1 MQITLRLKLT
11 LWYSF
16 LLALTLVGI
25 GVLSFITVSNELRA
39 NLDTSLE
46 NVAAALDDIIRQKQ
60 EETQLPL
67 KPSKKSKKK
76 KKHEKNDDF
85 AFLRTTPENNQK
97 NTEKR
102 KRQQDNILKY
112 SNGINDVNDSSSSV
126 PISQQQEEMDA
137 IWVAVYQHILLN
149 SKNYFIQVTDLDNQI
164 VWKSENLRQD
174 SLPLVF
180 DARATVSSQVQLPIV
195 KRTDYTLIGSG
206 GEHLRVATR
215 LSKFAQVSVA
225 YPEEEI
231 QQTLRELFSAYTI
244 AFPVAIFVS
253 MFGGWLLA
261 RFSLKPVDRIINA
274 AHEIT
279 AHNLNQRLPMPS
291 SNDEIAR
298 LTSTLNEMIE
308 RLQDS
313 FEQIRQFTS
322 DVSHEL
328 RTPLAILMGE
338 MELALR
344 SPKQNLQYKETIMSA
359 LEEVTR
365 LSKVVQS
372 LLEISRAETGQVKIT
387 FEPLNLSA
395 TIKDIAE
402 DMQIWAEEKGIKL
415 DSIIED
421 NIMIMAD
428 YVRIHQTLINV
439 IDNSIKYNR
448 PNGSVLV
455 RMQTDGDFAVIRIS
469 DTGVGIPE
477 DSIEHIFDRFF
488 RVDKARS
495 RDVDGTGLGLA
506 IVKWIVESHHGQI
519 DVESQLGKGTM
530 FTIKFPLADKM
541 SDAEGTHRLL
551 SE

>member
-25 GVLSFITVSNELRA
+25 GVLSFITVSNELRT

-46 NVAAALDDIIRQKQ
+46 NVAAALDDIIKQKQ
-60 EETQLPL
+60 DETQQPL

-76 KKHEKNDDF
+76 KKNEKNDDF
-85 AFLRTTPENNQK
+85 AFLRSGSDKESMISRQK
-97 NTEKR
+97 RSQK
-102 KRQQDNILKY
+102 
-112 SNGINDVNDSSSSV
+112 SNGQDRAKSISDSSILQN
-126 PISQQQEEMDA
+126 PPNISTQQEEMDA

-149 SKNYFIQVTDLDNQI
+149 SKNYFIQVADKDNQI

-180 DARATVSSQVQLPIV
+180 DARNTLNNVEVNLPIV
-195 KRTDYTLIGSG
+195 KRTDFTLIGSG

-244 AFPVAIFVS
+244 AFPIAIFIS

-261 RFSLKPVDRIINA
+261 RFSLKPVDKIINA
-274 AHEIT
+274 AHDIT
-279 AHNLNQRLPMPS
+279 AHNLSRRLPMPS
-291 SNDEIAR
+291 SNDEIGR

-344 SPKQNLQYKETIMSA
+344 SPKQNVQYKETIMSA

-372 LLEISRAETGQVKIT
+372 LLEISRAETGQVKID
-387 FEPLNLSA
+387 FLPLNLSD
-395 TIKDIAE
+395 TIRDIAE
-402 DMQIWAEEKGIKL
+402 DMQILAEEKGIKL
-415 DSIIED
+415 ESIIED

-455 RMQTDGDFAVIRIS
+455 RMQADSQCAVIRIS
-469 DTGVGIPE
+469 DTGVGIP
-477 DSIEHIFDRFF
+477 DDCLEHIFDRFF

-506 IVKWIVESHHGQI
+506 IVKWIVESHHGTI
-519 DVESQLGKGTM
+519 DVESQIGKGTM
-530 FTIKFPLADKM
+530 FTIKFPLAGIITQTEK
-541 SDAEGTHRLL
+541 S
-551 SE
+551 

>member
-25 GVLSFITVSNELRA
+25 GVLSFITVSNELRT

-46 NVAAALDDIIRQKQ
+46 NVAAALDDIIKQKQ
-60 EETQLPL
+60 DETQQPL

-76 KKHEKNDDF
+76 KKNEKNDDF
-85 AFLRTTPENNQK
+85 AFLRSTLDQESMTNRQNRNQRKNAQDRVNNISDTSLLQNTPNVS
-97 NTEKR
+97 T
-102 KRQQDNILKY
+102 
-112 SNGINDVNDSSSSV
+112 
-126 PISQQQEEMDA
+126 QQEEMDA

-149 SKNYFIQVTDLDNQI
+149 SKNYFIQVADKDNQI

-180 DARATVSSQVQLPIV
+180 DARITLNNVEVNLPIV
-195 KRTDYTLIGSG
+195 KRTDFTLIGSG

-244 AFPVAIFVS
+244 AFPIAIFIS

-261 RFSLKPVDRIINA
+261 RFSLKPVDKIINA
-274 AHEIT
+274 AHDIT
-279 AHNLNQRLPMPS
+279 AHNLSRRLPMPS
-291 SNDEIAR
+291 SNDEIGR

-344 SPKQNLQYKETIMSA
+344 SPKQNVQYKETIMSA

-372 LLEISRAETGQVKIT
+372 LLEISRAETGQVKID
-387 FEPLNLSA
+387 FLPLNVSD
-395 TIKDIAE
+395 TIRDIAE
-402 DMQIWAEEKGIKL
+402 DMQILAEEKGIKL
-415 DSIIED
+415 ESIIED
-421 NIMIMAD
+421 NIIIMAD

-455 RMQTDGDFAVIRIS
+455 RMQTDSQCAVIRIS
-469 DTGVGIPE
+469 DTGVGIP
-477 DSIEHIFDRFF
+477 DDCLEHIFDRFF

-506 IVKWIVESHHGQI
+506 IVKWIVESHHGTI

-530 FTIKFPLADKM
+530 FTIKFPLASIISQTEK
-541 SDAEGTHRLL
+541 S
-551 SE
+551 

>member
-25 GVLSFITVSNELRA
+25 GVLSFITVSNELRT

-46 NVAAALDDIIRQKQ
+46 NVAAALDDIIKQKQ
-60 EETQLPL
+60 DETKQPL
-67 KPSKKSKKK
+67 KPPKKSKKK
-76 KKHEKNDDF
+76 KKNEKNDDF
-85 AFLRTTPENNQK
+85 AFLRSTPYNEVTSSRINN
-97 NTEKR
+97 NKR
-102 KRQQDNILKY
+102 DATLERTL
-112 SNGINDVNDSSSSV
+112 NDSSLSQNSPV
-126 PISQQQEEMDA
+126 MSQQQEEMDA

-149 SKNYFIQVTDLDNQI
+149 SKNYFIQVADKDNQI

-180 DARATVSSQVQLPIV
+180 DARITLNNVGVNLPIV
-195 KRTDYTLIGSG
+195 KKTDYILIGSG
-206 GEHLRVATR
+206 GERLRVATR

-244 AFPVAIFVS
+244 AFPVAIFIS

-274 AHEIT
+274 AHDIT
-279 AHNLNQRLPMPS
+279 AHNLSRRLPMPS
-291 SNDEIAR
+291 SNDEIGR

-344 SPKQNLQYKETIMSA
+344 SPKQNVQYKETIMSA

-372 LLEISRAETGQVKIT
+372 LLEISRAETGQVKID
-387 FEPLNLSA
+387 FLPLNLSD
-395 TIKDIAE
+395 TIRDIAE
-402 DMQIWAEEKGIKL
+402 DMQILAEEKGIKL
-415 DSIIED
+415 ESIIED
-421 NIMIMAD
+421 NIIIMAD

-455 RMQTDGDFAVIRIS
+455 RMQADTNYAVIRVS

-477 DSIEHIFDRFF
+477 DSLEHIFDRFF

-506 IVKWIVESHHGQI
+506 IVKWIVESHHGSI

-530 FTIKFPLADKM
+530 FTIKFPLAATIQQTEK
-541 SDAEGTHRLL
+541 
-551 SE
+551 

>member
-25 GVLSFITVSNELRA
+25 GVLSFITVSNELRT

-46 NVAAALDDIIRQKQ
+46 NVAAALDDIIKQKQ
-60 EETQLPL
+60 DETKQPL
-67 KPSKKSKKK
+67 KPPKKSKKK
-76 KKHEKNDDF
+76 KKNEKNDDF
-85 AFLRTTPENNQK
+85 AFLHSTPYNEVTSSRINNNKRDATLERT
-97 NTEKR
+97 
-102 KRQQDNILKY
+102 L
-112 SNGINDVNDSSSSV
+112 NDSSLSQNSPV
-126 PISQQQEEMDA
+126 MSQQQEEMDA

-149 SKNYFIQVTDLDNQI
+149 SKNYFIQVADKDNQI

-180 DARATVSSQVQLPIV
+180 DARITLNNVGVNLPIV
-195 KRTDYTLIGSG
+195 KKTDYILIGSG
-206 GEHLRVATR
+206 GERLRVATR

-244 AFPVAIFVS
+244 AFPVAIFIS

-274 AHEIT
+274 AHDIT
-279 AHNLNQRLPMPS
+279 AHNLSRRLPMPS
-291 SNDEIAR
+291 SNDEIGR

-344 SPKQNLQYKETIMSA
+344 SPKQNVQYKETIMSA

-372 LLEISRAETGQVKIT
+372 LLEISRAETGQVKID
-387 FEPLNLSA
+387 FLPLNLSD
-395 TIKDIAE
+395 TIRDIAE
-402 DMQIWAEEKGIKL
+402 DMQILAEEKGIKL
-415 DSIIED
+415 ESIIED
-421 NIMIMAD
+421 NIIIMAD

-455 RMQTDGDFAVIRIS
+455 RMQADTNYAVIRVS

-477 DSIEHIFDRFF
+477 DSLEHIFDRFF

-506 IVKWIVESHHGQI
+506 IVKWIVESHHGSI

-530 FTIKFPLADKM
+530 FTIKFPLAATIQQTEK
-541 SDAEGTHRLL
+541 
-551 SE
+551 

>member
-25 GVLSFITVSNELRA
+25 GVLSFITVSNELRT

-46 NVAAALDDIIRQKQ
+46 NVAAALDDIIKQKQ
-60 EETQLPL
+60 DETKQHIKPL
-67 KPSKKSKKK
+67 KKSKKK
-76 KKHEKNDDF
+76 KKNEKNDDF
-85 AFLRTTPENNQK
+85 AFLRSTPYNEVTSSRINN
-97 NTEKR
+97 NKR
-102 KRQQDNILKY
+102 DATLERTL
-112 SNGINDVNDSSSSV
+112 NDSSLSQNSPV
-126 PISQQQEEMDA
+126 MSQQQEEMDA

-149 SKNYFIQVTDLDNQI
+149 SKNYFIQVADKDNQI

-180 DARATVSSQVQLPIV
+180 DARITLNNVGVNLPIV
-195 KRTDYTLIGSG
+195 KKTDYILIGSG
-206 GEHLRVATR
+206 GERLRVATR

-244 AFPVAIFVS
+244 AFPVAIFIS

-274 AHEIT
+274 AHDIT
-279 AHNLNQRLPMPS
+279 AHNLSRRLPMPS
-291 SNDEIAR
+291 SNDEIGR

-344 SPKQNLQYKETIMSA
+344 SPKQNVQYKETIMSA

-372 LLEISRAETGQVKIT
+372 LLEISRAETGQVKID
-387 FEPLNLSA
+387 FLPLNLSD
-395 TIKDIAE
+395 TIRDIAE
-402 DMQIWAEEKGIKL
+402 DMQILAEEKGIKL
-415 DSIIED
+415 ESIIED
-421 NIMIMAD
+421 NIIIMAD

-455 RMQTDGDFAVIRIS
+455 RMQADTNYAVIRVS

-477 DSIEHIFDRFF
+477 DSLEHIFDRFF

-506 IVKWIVESHHGQI
+506 IVKWIVESHHGSI

-530 FTIKFPLADKM
+530 FTIKFPLAATIQQTEK
-541 SDAEGTHRLL
+541 
-551 SE
+551 

>member
-25 GVLSFITVSNELRA
+25 GVLSFITVSNELRT

-46 NVAAALDDIIRQKQ
+46 NVAAALDDIIKQKQ
-60 EETQLPL
+60 DETKQPL
-67 KPSKKSKKK
+67 KPPKKSKKK
-76 KKHEKNDDF
+76 KKNEKNDDF
-85 AFLRTTPENNQK
+85 AFLRSTPYNEVTSSRINN
-97 NTEKR
+97 NKR
-102 KRQQDNILKY
+102 DATLERTL
-112 SNGINDVNDSSSSV
+112 NDSSLSQNSPV
-126 PISQQQEEMDA
+126 MSQQQEEMDA

-149 SKNYFIQVTDLDNQI
+149 SKNYFIQVADKDNQI

-180 DARATVSSQVQLPIV
+180 DARITLNNVGVNLPIV
-195 KRTDYTLIGSG
+195 KKTDYILIGSG
-206 GEHLRVATR
+206 GERLRVATR

-244 AFPVAIFVS
+244 AFPVAIFIS

-274 AHEIT
+274 AHDIT
-279 AHNLNQRLPMPS
+279 AHNLSRRLPMPS
-291 SNDEIAR
+291 SNDEIGR

-344 SPKQNLQYKETIMSA
+344 SPKQNVQYKETIMSA

-372 LLEISRAETGQVKIT
+372 LLEISRAETGQVKID
-387 FEPLNLSA
+387 FLPL
-395 TIKDIAE
+395 
-402 DMQIWAEEKGIKL
+402 
-415 DSIIED
+415 
-421 NIMIMAD
+421 
-428 YVRIHQTLINV
+428 
-439 IDNSIKYNR
+439 
-448 PNGSVLV
+448 
-455 RMQTDGDFAVIRIS
+455 
-469 DTGVGIPE
+469 
-477 DSIEHIFDRFF
+477 
-488 RVDKARS
+488 
-495 RDVDGTGLGLA
+495 
-506 IVKWIVESHHGQI
+506 
-519 DVESQLGKGTM
+519 
-530 FTIKFPLADKM
+530 
-541 SDAEGTHRLL
+541 
-551 SE
+551 

>member
-60 EETQLPL
+60 GETQQPL

-76 KKHEKNDDF
+76 KKNEKNDDF
-85 AFLRTTPENNQK
+85 AFLRTTPEQNQINIERRKGQK
-97 NTEKR
+97 NNSQK
-102 KRQQDNILKY
+102 K
-112 SNGINDVNDSSSSV
+112 SNGIVEDSVTSM

-180 DARATVSSQVQLPIV
+180 DARATVGSKVQLPIV

-344 SPKQNLQYKETIMSA
+344 SPKQNIQYKETIMSA

-372 LLEISRAETGQVKIT
+372 LLEISRAETGQVKIN

-402 DMQIWAEEKGIKL
+402 DMQILAEEKGIKL

-421 NIMIMAD
+421 HIVIMAD

-469 DTGVGIPE
+469 DTGVGIPD
-477 DSIEHIFDRFF
+477 DSLEHIFDRFF

-506 IVKWIVESHHGQI
+506 IVKWIVESHHGLI

-530 FTIKFPLADKM
+530 FTIRFPLAHKM
-541 SDAEGTHRLL
+541 SEAEGTHRLL

>member
-25 GVLSFITVSNELRA
+25 GVLSFITVSNELRT

-46 NVAAALDDIIRQKQ
+46 NVAAALDDIIKQKQ
-60 EETQLPL
+60 DETQQPL

-76 KKHEKNDDF
+76 KKNEKNDDF
-85 AFLRTTPENNQK
+85 AFLRSTPDQESLTNRQNRNQRKNDQDRVNNISDTSLLQ
-97 NTEKR
+97 NTP
-102 KRQQDNILKY
+102 NV
-112 SNGINDVNDSSSSV
+112 ST
-126 PISQQQEEMDA
+126 QQEEMDA

-149 SKNYFIQVTDLDNQI
+149 SKNYFIQVADKDNQI

-180 DARATVSSQVQLPIV
+180 DARITLNNVEVNLPIV
-195 KRTDYTLIGSG
+195 KRTDFTLIGSG

-244 AFPVAIFVS
+244 AFPIAIFIS

-261 RFSLKPVDRIINA
+261 RFSLKPVDKIINA
-274 AHEIT
+274 AHDIT
-279 AHNLNQRLPMPS
+279 AHNLSRRLPMPS
-291 SNDEIAR
+291 SNDEIGR

-344 SPKQNLQYKETIMSA
+344 SPKQNVQYKETIMSA

-372 LLEISRAETGQVKIT
+372 LLEISRAETGQVKID
-387 FEPLNLSA
+387 FLPLNISD
-395 TIKDIAE
+395 TIRDIAE
-402 DMQIWAEEKGIKL
+402 DMQILAEEKGIKL
-415 DSIIED
+415 ESIIED
-421 NIMIMAD
+421 NIIIMAD

-455 RMQTDGDFAVIRIS
+455 RMQTDSQRAVIRIS
-469 DTGVGIPE
+469 DTGVGIP
-477 DSIEHIFDRFF
+477 DDCLEHIFDRFF

-506 IVKWIVESHHGQI
+506 IVKWIVESHHGTI
-519 DVESQLGKGTM
+519 EVESQLGKGTM
-530 FTIKFPLADKM
+530 FTIKFPLASIISQTEK
-541 SDAEGTHRLL
+541 S
-551 SE
+551 

>member
-25 GVLSFITVSNELRA
+25 GVLSFITVSNELRT

-46 NVAAALDDIIRQKQ
+46 NVAAALDDIIKQKQ
-60 EETQLPL
+60 DETQQPL

-76 KKHEKNDDF
+76 KKNEKNDDF
-85 AFLRTTPENNQK
+85 AFLRSTPDQESLTNRQNRNQRKNDQDRVNNISDTSLLQ
-97 NTEKR
+97 NTP
-102 KRQQDNILKY
+102 NV
-112 SNGINDVNDSSSSV
+112 ST
-126 PISQQQEEMDA
+126 QQEEMDA

-149 SKNYFIQVTDLDNQI
+149 SKNYFIQVADKDNQI

-180 DARATVSSQVQLPIV
+180 DARITLNNVEVNLPIV
-195 KRTDYTLIGSG
+195 KRTDFTLIGSG

-244 AFPVAIFVS
+244 AFPIAIFIS

-261 RFSLKPVDRIINA
+261 RFSLKPVDKIINA
-274 AHEIT
+274 AHDIT
-279 AHNLNQRLPMPS
+279 AHNLSRRLPMPS
-291 SNDEIAR
+291 SNDEIGR

-344 SPKQNLQYKETIMSA
+344 SPKQNVQYKETIMSA

-372 LLEISRAETGQVKIT
+372 LLEISRAETGQVKID
-387 FEPLNLSA
+387 FLPLNISD
-395 TIKDIAE
+395 TIRDIAE
-402 DMQIWAEEKGIKL
+402 DMQILAEEKGIKL
-415 DSIIED
+415 ESIIED
-421 NIMIMAD
+421 NIIIMAD

-455 RMQTDGDFAVIRIS
+455 RMQTDSQRAVIRIS
-469 DTGVGIPE
+469 DTGVGIP
-477 DSIEHIFDRFF
+477 DDCLEHIFDRFF

-506 IVKWIVESHHGQI
+506 IVKWIVESHHGTI

-530 FTIKFPLADKM
+530 FTIKFPLASIISQTEK
-541 SDAEGTHRLL
+541 S
-551 SE
+551 

>member
-25 GVLSFITVSNELRA
+25 GVLSFITVSNELRT

-46 NVAAALDDIIRQKQ
+46 NVAAALDDIIKQKQ
-60 EETQLPL
+60 DETKQPL
-67 KPSKKSKKK
+67 KPPKKSKKK
-76 KKHEKNDDF
+76 KKNEKNDDF
-85 AFLRTTPENNQK
+85 AFLRSTPYNEVTSSRINN
-97 NTEKR
+97 NKR
-102 KRQQDNILKY
+102 DATLERTL
-112 SNGINDVNDSSSSV
+112 NDSSLSQNSPV
-126 PISQQQEEMDA
+126 MSQQQEEMDA

-149 SKNYFIQVTDLDNQI
+149 SKNYFIQVADKDNQI

-180 DARATVSSQVQLPIV
+180 DARITLNNVGVNLPIV
-195 KRTDYTLIGSG
+195 KKTDYILIGSG
-206 GEHLRVATR
+206 GERLRVATR

-244 AFPVAIFVS
+244 AFPVAIFIS

-261 RFSLKPVDRIINA
+261 RFSLKPVDKIINA
-274 AHEIT
+274 AHDIT
-279 AHNLNQRLPMPS
+279 AHNLSRRLPMPS
-291 SNDEIAR
+291 SNDEIGR

-344 SPKQNLQYKETIMSA
+344 SPKQNVQYKETIMSA

-372 LLEISRAETGQVKIT
+372 LLEISRAETGQVKID
-387 FEPLNLSA
+387 FLPLNLSD
-395 TIKDIAE
+395 TIRDIAE
-402 DMQIWAEEKGIKL
+402 DMQILAEEKGIKL
-415 DSIIED
+415 ESIIED
-421 NIMIMAD
+421 NIIIMAD

-455 RMQTDGDFAVIRIS
+455 RMQADTNYAVIRVS

-477 DSIEHIFDRFF
+477 DSLEHIFDRFF

-506 IVKWIVESHHGQI
+506 IVKWIVESHHGSI

-530 FTIKFPLADKM
+530 FTIKFPLAATIQQTEK
-541 SDAEGTHRLL
+541 
-551 SE
+551 

>member
-25 GVLSFITVSNELRA
+25 GVLSFITVSNELRT

-46 NVAAALDDIIRQKQ
+46 NVAAALDDIIKQKQ
-60 EETQLPL
+60 DETQQPL

-76 KKHEKNDDF
+76 KKNEKNDDF
-85 AFLRTTPENNQK
+85 AFLRSTPDQESLTNRQNRNQRKNDQDRVNNISDTSLLQ
-97 NTEKR
+97 NTP
-102 KRQQDNILKY
+102 NV
-112 SNGINDVNDSSSSV
+112 ST
-126 PISQQQEEMDA
+126 QQEEMDA

-149 SKNYFIQVTDLDNQI
+149 SKNYFIQVADKDNQI

-180 DARATVSSQVQLPIV
+180 DARITLNNVEVNLPIV
-195 KRTDYTLIGSG
+195 KRTDFTLIGSG

-244 AFPVAIFVS
+244 AFPIAIFIS

-261 RFSLKPVDRIINA
+261 RFSLKPVDKIINA
-274 AHEIT
+274 AHDIT
-279 AHNLNQRLPMPS
+279 AHNLSRRLPMPS
-291 SNDEIAR
+291 SNDEIGR

-344 SPKQNLQYKETIMSA
+344 SPKQNVQYKETIMSA

-372 LLEISRAETGQVKIT
+372 LLEISRAETGQVKID
-387 FEPLNLSA
+387 FLPLNVSD
-395 TIKDIAE
+395 TIRDIAE
-402 DMQIWAEEKGIKL
+402 DMQILAEEKGIKL
-415 DSIIED
+415 ESIIED
-421 NIMIMAD
+421 NIIIMAD

-455 RMQTDGDFAVIRIS
+455 RMQTDSQCAVIRIS
-469 DTGVGIPE
+469 DTGVGIP
-477 DSIEHIFDRFF
+477 DDCLEHIFDRFF

-506 IVKWIVESHHGQI
+506 IVKWIVESHHGTI

-530 FTIKFPLADKM
+530 FTIKFPLASIISQTEK
-541 SDAEGTHRLL
+541 S
-551 SE
+551 

>member
-25 GVLSFITVSNELRA
+25 GVLSFITVSNELRT

-46 NVAAALDDIIRQKQ
+46 NVAAALDDIIKQKQ
-60 EETQLPL
+60 DETQQPL

-76 KKHEKNDDF
+76 KKNEKNDDF
-85 AFLRTTPENNQK
+85 AFLRSGSDKESMISRQK
-97 NTEKR
+97 RSQK
-102 KRQQDNILKY
+102 
-112 SNGINDVNDSSSSV
+112 SNGQDRAKSISDSSILQN
-126 PISQQQEEMDA
+126 PPNISTQQEEMDA

-149 SKNYFIQVTDLDNQI
+149 SKNYFIQVADKDNQI

-180 DARATVSSQVQLPIV
+180 DARNTLNNVEVNLPIV
-195 KRTDYTLIGSG
+195 KRTDFTLIGSG

-244 AFPVAIFVS
+244 AFPIAIFIS

-261 RFSLKPVDRIINA
+261 RFSLKPVDKIINA
-274 AHEIT
+274 AHDIT
-279 AHNLNQRLPMPS
+279 AHNLSRRLPMPS
-291 SNDEIAR
+291 SNDEIGR

-344 SPKQNLQYKETIMSA
+344 SPKQNVQYKETIMSA

-372 LLEISRAETGQVKIT
+372 LLEISRAETGQVKID
-387 FEPLNLSA
+387 FLQLNLSD
-395 TIKDIAE
+395 TIRDIAE
-402 DMQIWAEEKGIKL
+402 DMQILAEEKGIKL
-415 DSIIED
+415 ESIIED

-455 RMQTDGDFAVIRIS
+455 RMQADSQCAVIRIS
-469 DTGVGIPE
+469 DTGVGIP
-477 DSIEHIFDRFF
+477 DDCLEHIFDRFF

-506 IVKWIVESHHGQI
+506 IVKWIVESHHGTI
-519 DVESQLGKGTM
+519 DVESQIGKGTM
-530 FTIKFPLADKM
+530 FTIKFPLAGIITQTEK
-541 SDAEGTHRLL
+541 S
-551 SE
+551 